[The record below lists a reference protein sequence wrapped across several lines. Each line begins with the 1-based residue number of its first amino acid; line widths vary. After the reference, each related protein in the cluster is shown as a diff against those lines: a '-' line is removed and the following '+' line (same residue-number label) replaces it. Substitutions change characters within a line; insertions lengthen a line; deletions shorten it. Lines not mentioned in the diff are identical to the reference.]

1 MKTIRQKENNGF
13 STKKP
18 KKNLLATIGIVAAL
32 AFLILLVFL
41 GLRSAL
47 ETETYYVLNTNVS
60 ARTRI
65 EPEMLKEVVVSKDG
79 APQNAISLS
88 QVEANPIYS
97 KIPLEVGDILTLSNT
112 GLELDTS
119 TGIPDDW
126 VVTSI
131 NISADKAAGGQVA
144 RGDYFDIIGITDT
157 GAKYIAVNVLALDV
171 NYSESQSSGA
181 DGEVTFN
188 EELQYLIGAPAPAAA
203 SILDALDG
211 DVFKT
216 IRVVLSPRSI
226 LYKERNLDNLNGLV
240 FKSTVD
246 KDIIDLFDGT
256 DRTFTTV
263 LRDNNGR
270 PVNPE
275 YCKSGEIEPKELC
288 KELEEM
294 EDKEKNAQNSSS
306 YNEEHSDIEGENAEE
321 AERKRPVKTENT
333 EDEEKTENEEK
344 KDDDVI
350 TSEDDNKNE
359 ADN

>member
-1 MKTIRQKENNGF
+1 MKTVRRKGNDGF
-13 STKKP
+13 SAKKP

-32 AFLILLVFL
+32 AILILLVFF
-41 GLRSAL
+41 GLRTAL
-47 ETETYYVLNTNVS
+47 ETESYYVLNTNVS

-65 EPEMLKEVVVSKDG
+65 EPEMLEEVVVSKNG
-79 APQNAISLS
+79 SPKNAISLA

-97 KIPLEVGDILTLSNT
+97 KIPLEVGDTLTLSNT

-144 RGDYFDIIGITDT
+144 RGDYFDLIGITDT

-171 NYSESQSSGA
+171 NYSESQSAGA

-211 DVFKT
+211 DTFKT
-216 IRVVLSPRSI
+216 IRAVLSPRSI
-226 LYKERNLDNLNGLV
+226 LYKERNLDNINGLV
-240 FKSTVD
+240 FKSSVD

-270 PVNPE
+270 PVNAE
-275 YCKSGEIEPKELC
+275 YCEAGEIEPEDLC
-288 KELEEM
+288 KKLEEM
-294 EDKEKNAQNSSS
+294 EDEEKNAQDSSA
-306 YNEEHSDIEGENAEE
+306 YEEENTDIEGEDAEE
-321 AERKRPVKTENT
+321 AERKRPVKIEEENT
-333 EDEEKTENEEK
+333 EEDTETSNEDEENE
-344 KDDDVI
+344 V
-350 TSEDDNKNE
+350 DN
-359 ADN
+359 